1 MVDQTYRRE
10 HENQNQDKEREDN
23 SMELVIKSETENVVI
38 EEQRSK
44 KKNSVANIYF
54 EKIKKKQEA
63 DEDKK

>member
-1 MVDQTYRRE
+1 
-10 HENQNQDKEREDN
+10 
-23 SMELVIKSETENVVI
+23 MELVIKSETENVVI

-63 DEDKK
+63 GGDKK

>member
-1 MVDQTYRRE
+1 
-10 HENQNQDKEREDN
+10 
-23 SMELVIKSETENVVI
+23 MELVIKSETENVVI